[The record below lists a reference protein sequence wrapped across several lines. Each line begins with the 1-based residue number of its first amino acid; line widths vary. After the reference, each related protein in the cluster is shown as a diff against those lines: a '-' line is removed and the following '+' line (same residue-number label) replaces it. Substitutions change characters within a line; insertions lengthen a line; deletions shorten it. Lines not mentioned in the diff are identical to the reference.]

1 MMKDASMDKL
11 KSIFELREMLR
22 QLEKDIGFDDLT
34 RTERDVLLAAH
45 SLCDKPGDVI
55 SSDQIRHHKLLQSV
69 AQATFYRAIGTLL
82 GLGLLERA
90 AQTKAR
96 SYVVRDD
103 LVGGGF
109 GNDFDIRSALK
120 KRSNGSDSGRKAN
133 GF

>member
-1 MMKDASMDKL
+1 MDKL

-22 QLEKDIGFDDLT
+22 QLEKDIGFDDLS

-45 SLCDKPGDVI
+45 SLSDKPGDVI
-55 SSDQIRHHKLLQSV
+55 SSEQIRHHNLLQSV

-109 GNDFDIRSALK
+109 GKDFDIRGAL
-120 KRSNGSDSGRKAN
+120 RNRQNGSVASKKAN

>member
-1 MMKDASMDKL
+1 MDKL

-22 QLEKDIGFDDLT
+22 QLEKDIGFDDLS

-45 SLCDKPGDVI
+45 SLSDKPGDVI
-55 SSDQIRHHKLLQSV
+55 SSEQIRHHNLLQSV

-109 GNDFDIRSALK
+109 GKDFDIRGALGN
-120 KRSNGSDSGRKAN
+120 RQNGSVASKKAN